1 MSSEDVSIVQ
11 MNNVKRHATTV
22 HQDDQ
27 QCINGIKAETTLPL
41 NDHKSPTGT
50 MSLVSSPTRGCALVA
65 PGGPCSFTFA
75 PRGLGLENLVFL
87 QKQSGGLPGFYMFGA
102 LDSFQFFLRAQPCQ
116 KLTFKFVC
124 IALCFHKGSRG
135 EGWDSCATRYIRS
148 LWLLSGANVSNALL
162 ITTHFLRNPQC
173 AHATIK
179 EQINPSSPRFHCRSV
194 LP

>member
-50 MSLVSSPTRGCALVA
+50 MSLVSSPKRGCALVA

-75 PRGLGLENLVFL
+75 PRGLGLENLVFFIETIWWAPWIL
-87 QKQSGGLPGFYMFGA
+87 HVQSIG
-102 LDSFQFFLRAQPCQ
+102 
-116 KLTFKFVC
+116 
-124 IALCFHKGSRG
+124 
-135 EGWDSCATRYIRS
+135 
-148 LWLLSGANVSNALL
+148 LLSVFFRSTALPKADL
-162 ITTHFLRNPQC
+162 
-173 AHATIK
+173 
-179 EQINPSSPRFHCRSV
+179 
-194 LP
+194 

>member
-50 MSLVSSPTRGCALVA
+50 MSLVSSPKRGCALVA

-75 PRGLGLENLVFL
+75 PRGLGLENLVFYRNNL
-87 QKQSGGLPGFYMFGA
+87 VGS
-102 LDSFQFFLRAQPCQ
+102 LDFTCSEHWTPFSFFSE
-116 KLTFKFVC
+116 
-124 IALCFHKGSRG
+124 H
-135 EGWDSCATRYIRS
+135 
-148 LWLLSGANVSNALL
+148 
-162 ITTHFLRNPQC
+162 
-173 AHATIK
+173 
-179 EQINPSSPRFHCRSV
+179 SPAKS
-194 LP
+194 